1 MSGGASWVPCPH
13 CARYYCT
20 GGCNGTSWANL
31 ARMAV
36 EAVEGYPGPE
46 HEPGCL
52 YVIHKAS
59 RAYSPAPSDSGY
71 QGPTAKVAGVEPG
84 KVYATRGEAEQDAA
98 KLRAW
103 NRCGFVV
110 VEVEDKQ

>member
-1 MSGGASWVPCPH
+1 MS
-13 CARYYCT
+13 
-20 GGCNGTSWANL
+20 NGTSWSDL
-31 ARMAV
+31 ARMVV
-36 EAVEGYPGPE
+36 EAVEGYSGPE

-71 QGPTAKVAGVEPG
+71 SGPTARVAGVEPG
-84 KVYATRGEAEQDAA
+84 KVYATRREAEQDAA
-98 KLRAW
+98 RLRAW

-110 VEVEDKQ
+110 VDVDDTGR